1 MDNISLKLY
10 VEDAINTLA
19 PLSMSFIAIIR
30 SIEANQRDVT
40 FIRSQK
46 AYKSSFKEF
55 FIIDNILIEYLCVNI
70 LNVIDPKQFTENKN
84 KEIANY
90 DIMKLAKRISGK
102 EKVVN
107 AQTFRFFEFK
117 EIYNRID
124 SEKLFKIKALRD
136 QHYSHIDRKRMDDTD
151 MLVKDILE
159 LVNLFLKMFDIIYK
173 AINGRSIYEI
183 PIDYNLY
190 DVKLKAFKYDV
201 MMQYLNEA
209 QSPDLNILRSLNL
222 NTNFEDSYETLFI
235 K

>member
-19 PLSMSFIAIIR
+19 PLSMRFIAIIR

-117 EIYNRID
+117 EDR
-124 SEKLFKIKALRD
+124 EKLFKIKALRD

-190 DVKLKAFKYDV
+190 NVKLKAFKYDV

-209 QSPDLNILRSLNL
+209 QNPDLNILRSLNL
-222 NTNFEDSYETLFI
+222 YTNFEDSYETLFI